1 MVIHCNFKLLLF
13 IIAVK
18 VNFSVLSR
26 NISSWLNSARKLFQ
40 NHDISLFI
48 FFSDNR
54 PASATPKAT
63 NHNKQNAP
71 RRSLNLEDYK
81 KRRGLI

>member
-1 MVIHCNFKLLLF
+1 MHPDAPHF
-13 IIAVK
+13 IILLCLIADNFTDEEESAATQWVK
-18 VNFSVLSR
+18 KNTMETIIYSVL
-26 NISSWLNSARKLFQ
+26 
-40 NHDISLFI
+40 
-48 FFSDNR
+48 FFTDNR